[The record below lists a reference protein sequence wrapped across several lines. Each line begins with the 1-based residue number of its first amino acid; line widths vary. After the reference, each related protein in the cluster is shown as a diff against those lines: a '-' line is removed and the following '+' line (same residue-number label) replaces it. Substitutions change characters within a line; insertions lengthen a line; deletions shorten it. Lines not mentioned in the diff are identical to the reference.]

1 MNIRVNLTKRV
12 KIAGISRFCPV
23 VFSAEGRVK
32 PNWVLVGDK
41 EQEHLDGSYYLDLTE
56 KGKRKRLSIGSDAY
70 QAVIL
75 LQQKQMELKA
85 NALRDASRHSTTVSA
100 TGSHEGTKPTT
111 VLSLQEC
118 LAEYRRALTVKDISD
133 LFSIDDETVYEQA
146 KKGTIPS
153 FRIGTA
159 VRFDPKA
166 ISDWL
171 KQQ

>member
-1 MNIRVNLTKRV
+1 MRTKRL
-12 KIAGISRFCPV
+12 F
-23 VFSAEGRVK
+23 
-32 PNWVLVGDK
+32 
-41 EQEHLDGSYYLDLTE
+41 
-56 KGKRKRLSIGSDAY
+56 
-70 QAVIL
+70 L

-85 NALRDASRHSTTVSA
+85 NALRDASRHSTTVNA
-100 TGSHEGTKPTT
+100 IAFHEGPKPTT

-118 LAEYRRALTVKDISD
+118 LAECRRALTVKDISD

-171 KQQ
+171 KQQWREMAKQKRAGNPNRPLPWTASVFRAERSQISIGDS